1 MSEELDA
8 LASSMFNNMVPNS
21 FSKVGPLSLKPLAS
35 WINDLNDR
43 INFISKWIKAAT
55 PPLIHLAYSSL
66 LGSSIYMTKFVE

>member
-8 LASSMFNNMVPNS
+8 LATSMFNNMVPNA

-43 INFISKWIKAAT
+43 INFIGKWIKEGM
-55 PPLIHLAYSSL
+55 PPAFWLSGFFFPQAFFT
-66 LGSSIYMTKFVE
+66 GA

>member
-1 MSEELDA
+1 MSEEIDA

-43 INFISKWIKAAT
+43 INFISKWIKDGM
-55 PPLIHLAYSSL
+55 PPAFWLS
-66 LGSSIYMTKFVE
+66 GFFFP

>member
-8 LASSMFNNMVPNS
+8 LASSMFINMVPNS

-43 INFISKWIKAAT
+43 INFISKWIKDGM
-55 PPLIHLAYSSL
+55 PPAFWLS
-66 LGSSIYMTKFVE
+66 GFFFP

>member
-43 INFISKWIKAAT
+43 INFIGKWIRDGM
-55 PPLIHLAYSSL
+55 PPAFWLSGFFFPQAFFT
-66 LGSSIYMTKFVE
+66 GA

>member
-43 INFISKWIKAAT
+43 INFISKWIKDGM
-55 PPLIHLAYSSL
+55 PPAFWLS
-66 LGSSIYMTKFVE
+66 GFFFP

>member
-1 MSEELDA
+1 MSEELDD

-43 INFISKWIKAAT
+43 INFISKWIKDGM
-55 PPLIHLAYSSL
+55 PPAFWLS
-66 LGSSIYMTKFVE
+66 GFFFP